1 MIRVLACL
9 LFLMPVLCSATPS
22 TSEHEQGTGLYIQVN
37 IDNQSR
43 IVLQIESGDLQAM
56 GSAFGPR
63 GFAEVTLDATY
74 KGQLIP
80 NWGKAEISLECN
92 QASVIVYQLVQQ
104 QYVERAASL
113 IKTDFCMRTITH

>member
-1 MIRVLACL
+1 
-9 LFLMPVLCSATPS
+9 
-22 TSEHEQGTGLYIQVN
+22 
-37 IDNQSR
+37 
-43 IVLQIESGDLQAM
+43 M

-113 IKTDFCMRTITH
+113 IKTDYCMRSIAQ